1 MYNKIEATLSAVGR
15 WFRCLCASV
24 RVTPTSCN
32 SREAGNRDDSDAAT
46 ELENLTEQIASEF
59 CELSGALV
67 R

>member
-1 MYNKIEATLSAVGR
+1 MYNKIEATLSVVGR
-15 WFRCLCASV
+15 WFGCLCTSV

-46 ELENLTEQIASEF
+46 ELENLTKQTASEF
-59 CELSGALV
+59 CELSSVLV